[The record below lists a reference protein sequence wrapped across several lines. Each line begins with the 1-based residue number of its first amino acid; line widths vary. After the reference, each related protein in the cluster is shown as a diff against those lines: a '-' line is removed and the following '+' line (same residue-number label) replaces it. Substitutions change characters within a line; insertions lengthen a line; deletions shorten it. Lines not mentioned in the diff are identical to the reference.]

1 MVRNMA
7 TKFSEDVVPLSELKI
22 NPGKIVSQT
31 NETHRPILLTSRGR
45 GVAVVQSLDEY
56 ENLEEERAFM
66 KAVML
71 GLIDIKEGKE
81 INLKDA
87 KKKLGID

>member
-1 MVRNMA
+1 MA
-7 TKFSEDVVPLSELKI
+7 TKFSEDVVPLSDLKI
-22 NPGKIVSQT
+22 NPGKIVNQT

-66 KAVML
+66 KAVTQ
-71 GLIDIKEGKE
+71 GLIEIKEGKE